1 MMYVRIFSDTKVT
14 TKEERFDTLEKSR
27 VGGHHIGKLAMLRAS
42 LAHDD
47 AAIFFQNLCFDFAG
61 MLVHQ
66 RLERCLARDH
76 SVANFLNA
84 TRTEDVGLS
93 WEPKRRRGTF
103 VGFQKRPRRPFW
115 PHTFAFGQQGI
126 DRLERF
132 PGDVRKVRNQF
143 RALRSAE
150 LTSI

>member
-1 MMYVRIFSDTKVT
+1 MMYVRVFGDTKVAA
-14 TKEERFDTLEKSR
+14 KEEGFDTLEKSR

-47 AAIFFQNLCFDFAG
+47 AAVFFQNLCFDFPG

-76 SVANFLNA
+76 SVANFLNT
-84 TRTEDVGLS
+84 TRTEAVGLS
-93 WEPKRRRGTF
+93 RESQRGCGTF
-103 VGFQKRPRRPFW
+103 VGFQKRPRRPIW
-115 PHTFAFGQQGI
+115 PHTLAFGQQSVY
-126 DRLERF
+126 RLESF

-143 RALRSAE
+143 RA
-150 LTSI
+150 